1 MVTRNIKCAGCGHE
15 GKVEAHDT
23 VGVVPESEI
32 FENLG
37 KDSSTGFLHFCCP
50 SCNADL
56 AVDPLKAIAA
66 RKMVGYSNSASGQVQ
81 QTKRYVPVIWGA
93 VYLLVALVILIKFSG
108 LWTYI
113 VGGVLFMLAWVSIKT
128 GVFASKKEIRELTE
142 PGPVSEDTK
151 RKFEDRL

>member
-1 MVTRNIKCAGCGHE
+1 
-15 GKVEAHDT
+15 
-23 VGVVPESEI
+23 
-32 FENLG
+32 
-37 KDSSTGFLHFCCP
+37 
-50 SCNADL
+50 
-56 AVDPLKAIAA
+56 
-66 RKMVGYSNSASGQVQ
+66 MVGYSNSASGQVQ

-93 VYLLVALVILIKFSG
+93 VYLLAALVILIKFSG